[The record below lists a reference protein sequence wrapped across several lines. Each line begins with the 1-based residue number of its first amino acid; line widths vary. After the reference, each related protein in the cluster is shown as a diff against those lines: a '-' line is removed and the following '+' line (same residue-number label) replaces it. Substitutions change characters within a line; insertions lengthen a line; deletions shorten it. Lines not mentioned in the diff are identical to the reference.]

1 VRVVFLGNDP
11 WSVPALESLATD
23 AELSVA
29 LVVTNQ
35 PRPAGRGASL
45 TATAVAEASNRLGL
59 PQLETG
65 KVKEA
70 LEAIRDASPDVLAV
84 VAYGQI
90 LPGKLLRLA
99 PLGAVNLHFSLLPR
113 WRGAAP
119 VQRAI
124 LAGDEVTGVT
134 VMQMD
139 EGLDT
144 GPILASLREQI
155 RADDDT
161 GSLGQRLAWKGAPFL
176 VATLRALEAGSIH
189 PQPQEDRSATLAPK
203 LSPEDRRIDWSEPA
217 AAVVNRVRAMA
228 PEPAAVTAFRGH
240 PLKVLQA
247 AVSPAGGAE
256 RPSGPGAIVGA
267 RGDGVAVGTGEG
279 TVVLLDVVPAG
290 RSRMSAAEW
299 MRGARPAAGERF
311 G

>member
-23 AELSVA
+23 AELRVT
-29 LVVTNQ
+29 LVVTNP
-35 PRPAGRGASL
+35 PRPAGRGALL
-45 TATAVAEASNRLGL
+45 TATAVADASKRLEL
-59 PQLETG
+59 PLLETAR
-65 KVKEA
+65 VAEA
-70 LEAIRDASPDVLAV
+70 LGAIRDARPDVLVV

-90 LPGKLLRLA
+90 LPGELLRLA

-144 GPILASLREQI
+144 GPILASLRERI
-155 RADDDT
+155 RVEDDA
-161 GSLGQRLAWKGAPFL
+161 GSLGHRLAWNGAPFL
-176 VATLRALEAGSIH
+176 VATLHALGAGSLH
-189 PQPQEDRSATLAPK
+189 PRPQEDRSATLAPK
-203 LSPEDRRIDWSEPA
+203 LSAGDRRIDWSEPA
-217 AAVVNRVRAMA
+217 VAVVRRVRAMA
-228 PEPAAVTAFRGH
+228 PEPAAVTAFRGDV
-240 PLKVLQA
+240 LKVLQA
-247 AVSPAGGAE
+247 TVSPVGEVAPHPDPGG
-256 RPSGPGAIVGA
+256 IVGP
-267 RGDGVAVGTGEG
+267 RGDGVTVGTGEG
-279 TVVLLDVVPAG
+279 TVLLLEVVPAG

-299 MRGARPAAGERF
+299 MRGTRPAAGERL

>member
-1 VRVVFLGNDP
+1 MRVVFLGNDP
-11 WSVPALESLATD
+11 WSVPALESLATE
-23 AELSVA
+23 AELRVA
-29 LVVTNQ
+29 LVVTNP
-35 PRPAGRGASL
+35 PRPAGRGSSL
-45 TATAVAEASNRLGL
+45 TATAVADASTRLGL
-59 PQLETG
+59 PLFETER
-65 KVKEA
+65 VAEA
-70 LEAIRDASPDVLAV
+70 LRVIRDARPAAIVV

-90 LPGKLLRLA
+90 LPGELLRLA

-144 GPILASLREQI
+144 GPILASLRERI
-155 RADDDT
+155 RADDDA
-161 GSLGQRLAWKGAPFL
+161 GSLGQRLAWNGGPFL
-176 VATLRALEAGSIH
+176 VATLRALEAGSLT
-189 PQPQEDRSATLAPK
+189 PRPQEDGSATLAPK
-203 LSPEDRRIDWSEPA
+203 LSPADRRIDWDDPA
-217 AAVVNRVRAMA
+217 AAVVRRVRAMA
-228 PEPAAVTAFRGH
+228 PEPSAVTVFRGD
-240 PLKVLQA
+240 PLKILQA
-247 AVSPAGGAE
+247 VVSPDDGGRRGAE
-256 RPSGPGAIVGA
+256 PGGIVGVE
-267 RGDGVAVGTGEG
+267 GDGVAVATGEG

-299 MRGARPAAGERF
+299 MRGTRPAAGERL

>member
-11 WSVPALESLATD
+11 WSVPALESIATD
-23 AELSVA
+23 AEIRVT
-29 LVVTNQ
+29 LVVTNP
-35 PRPAGRGASL
+35 PRPAGRGAQL
-45 TATAVAEASNRLGL
+45 TATAVADASERLGL
-59 PQLETG
+59 PLLETG
-65 KVKEA
+65 RVTGA
-70 LEAIRDASPDVLAV
+70 LEAIREARPDVLVV

-90 LPGKLLRLA
+90 LPGELLRLA

-124 LAGDEVTGVT
+124 LAGDDVTGVT

-155 RADDDT
+155 RADDDA
-161 GSLGQRLAWKGAPFL
+161 GSLGQRLAWNGAPFL
-176 VATLRALEAGSIH
+176 VATLRALEAGSLH
-189 PQPQEDRSATLAPK
+189 PRPQEDGSATVAPK
-203 LSPEDRRIDWSEPA
+203 LSPDDRRIDWGEPA
-217 AAVVNRVRAMA
+217 GAVVRRVRALA
-228 PEPAAVTAFRGH
+228 PEPSAITSFRGD
-240 PLKVLQA
+240 PLKILQA
-247 AVSPAGGAE
+247 AVSEDPPGPHAEAGG
-256 RPSGPGAIVGA
+256 IVGV
-267 RGDGVAVGTGEG
+267 RGDGVAIGTGEG

-299 MRGARPAAGERF
+299 IRGTRPAAGERL

>member
-11 WSVPALESLATD
+11 WSVPALESIATD
-23 AELSVA
+23 AEIRVT
-29 LVVTNQ
+29 LVVTNP
-35 PRPAGRGASL
+35 PRPAGRGAQL
-45 TATAVAEASNRLGL
+45 TATAVADASERLGL
-59 PQLETG
+59 PLLETG
-65 KVKEA
+65 RVTGA
-70 LEAIRDASPDVLAV
+70 LEAIREARPDVLVV

-90 LPGKLLRLA
+90 LPGELLRLA

-124 LAGDEVTGVT
+124 LAGDDVTGVT

-144 GPILASLREQI
+144 GPILASLREPI
-155 RADDDT
+155 RPDDDA
-161 GSLGQRLAWKGAPFL
+161 GSLGHRLAWNGAPFL
-176 VATLRALEAGSIH
+176 VATLRALQAGSLH
-189 PQPQEDRSATLAPK
+189 PRPQDDRSATLAPK
-203 LSPEDRRIDWSEPA
+203 LSPEDRRVDWSEPA
-217 AAVVNRVRAMA
+217 IAVVRRVRALA
-228 PEPAAVTAFRGH
+228 PEPAAATTFRGD

-247 AVSPAGGAE
+247 ALSPAAE
-256 RPSGPGAIVGA
+256 SDSASEPGAIVGA

-279 TVVLLDVVPAG
+279 VVVLLDVVPAG

-299 MRGARPAAGERF
+299 MRGVRPAAGERL